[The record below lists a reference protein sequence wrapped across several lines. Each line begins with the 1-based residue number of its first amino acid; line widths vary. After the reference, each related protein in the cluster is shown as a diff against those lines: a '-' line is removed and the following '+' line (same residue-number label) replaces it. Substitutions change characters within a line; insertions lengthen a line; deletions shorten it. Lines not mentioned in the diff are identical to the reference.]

1 MEPLRHGAYVA
12 FRVSPET
19 PPARTG
25 AEVRR
30 LADRLGLVNEFEAA
44 GGDPQASYAFLRRE
58 GVAAGDVPDEGL
70 EQADAVVHVAAPASE
85 PVATFCAGLLR
96 VLGPAAQPR
105 VLRGVVRPMSY
116 TGNELFNFSY
126 AHRVL
131 QQPGPAMPNAFLVP
145 LNKTPAWWR
154 KDWMERHTYILPRY
168 GGDGRMV
175 AQGHALAAA
184 DGIPHLLRRTYRPAA
199 EPAPAGQYDFVSYFE
214 CADDGVSVFH
224 AACSALRDTARNPE
238 WEFVREG
245 PTWQGR
251 RLATWDEL
259 VAADH
264 QAVVAKTRPV

>member
-1 MEPLRHGAYVA
+1 MSTRANDERSMEPVRHGAYVG
-12 FRVSPET
+12 FRVAPDR
-19 PPARTG
+19 PPAHAG
-25 AEVRR
+25 VDVHR
-30 LADRLGLVNEFEAA
+30 LVDRLGLVNEFEAA
-44 GGDPQASYAFLRRE
+44 GGDPEASYAFLRRA
-58 GVAAGDVPDEGL
+58 GVTAGDVSDEGL
-70 EQADAVVHVAAPASE
+70 QLADAVVHIAAPAPE
-85 PVATFCAGLLR
+85 PVATFCAELLR
-96 VLGPAAQPR
+96 ILGPAIQPR

-131 QQPGPAMPNAFLVP
+131 QQPGTTMPNAFLVP
-145 LNKTPAWWR
+145 LNKTPVWWR

-168 GGDGRMV
+168 DGAGRMV

-184 DGIPHLLRRTYRPAA
+184 VGIPHLLRRTYRPAL

-214 CADDGVSVFH
+214 CADDGVPAFH

-245 PTWQGR
+245 PTWHGR

-259 VAADH
+259 VAAD
-264 QAVVAKTRPV
+264 R